1 MGLFGLGSKKN
12 EGGMMDAIRCDEKDF
27 LIWKWRPAGQAA
39 NSTKKENAIRY
50 GSSISVRPGQ
60 AAVFLYQQKEGEYD
74 VIKGPYNDII
84 KTENLP
90 VLASIVGLAYAGG
103 TPFQAEL
110 YYFNLAKGMEI
121 PFTIPF
127 FRVVPAEPEYK
138 AYDVQVAIK
147 GTLAFEA
154 SCDKECIKYM
164 FEAWGGNDTTL
175 EELKTKLT
183 SLLTQE
189 IKQIVANAPKDT
201 GIFVMHFNSLI
212 GELGRYILA
221 RIQDKVMHRFG
232 IIPTDVTVSDIRYDD
247 ESESYRRLKA
257 ITEDRAF
264 KFDMEGEKNALLS
277 YEIQRETMRT
287 DADIRNTSAKRM
299 AQMQLDNQAD
309 MMARM
314 RDESQ
319 FAQRQQTMAAAQ
331 QANLMNQAAANRADM
346 ASEAAMHRSNL
357 ASESAFIGA
366 HQVNVQADVMKTGL
380 NNMGQ
385 MGAMN
390 LGGGNGHMNPAGMM
404 TSMMMGTAVAGQMGN
419 MMNNMGNTLQ
429 NSMPGANPQNQMPPT
444 PPTQAS
450 APVPPPPPTQSNLM
464 FNLFMNNQQFGPFD
478 VNTLMQYAQ
487 AGQITPDTMAWC
499 EGMPAWT
506 PIKNIPALG
515 MLFPQSAPNGSCP
528 PPPPVF

>member
-12 EGGMMDAIRCDEKDF
+12 EGGLMDAIRCDEKDF
-27 LIWKWRPAGQAA
+27 LIWKWRPVGQTV
-39 NSTKKENAIRY
+39 NTTRKENAIRY

-60 AAVFLYQQKEGEYD
+60 AAVLLYQQKEGEYD

-90 VLASIVGLAYAGG
+90 ILASIIGLAYSGG

-110 YYFNLAKGMEI
+110 YYINLAKGMEI
-121 PFTIPF
+121 PFTIPY
-127 FRVVPAEPEYK
+127 FRVVPAEQEYK

-147 GTLAFEA
+147 GTLTFEA

-164 FEAWGGNDTTL
+164 FESWSGSDTTL
-175 EELKTKLT
+175 DELKEKLT
-183 SLLTQE
+183 SILTQE

-212 GELGRYILA
+212 GELGQYILA
-221 RIQDKVMHRFG
+221 RVQNKIMHRFG
-232 IIPTDVTVSDIRYDD
+232 IIPTDVTISDIRYDD
-247 ESESYRRLKA
+247 ESESYIRLKA

-264 KFDMEGEKNALLS
+264 TIDMENEKNALLS
-277 YEIQRETMRT
+277 YTIQRETMRT
-287 DADIRNTSAKRM
+287 DADVRNESVKQM
-299 AQMQLDNQAD
+299 AQIQLENQAD

-319 FAQRQQTMAAAQ
+319 FAQHQQTMIASQ
-331 QANLMNQAAANRADM
+331 QAGLMNQAAANRAAM

-366 HQVNVQADVMKTGL
+366 HQINVQADVMKTGL
-380 NNMGQ
+380 ENMGE
-385 MGAMN
+385 MSAMN
-390 LGGGNGHMNPAGMM
+390 LGGDGHMNPAGMM

-419 MMNNMGNTLQ
+419 MMNNMGNTIHNNMQGVNSQ
-429 NSMPGANPQNQMPPT
+429 NPMPPA
-444 PPTQAS
+444 PPISPS
-450 APVPPPPPTQSNLM
+450 APVPPPPPSQQNIM
-464 FNLFMNNQQFGPFD
+464 FTLFMNNQQYGPFD
-478 VNTLMQYAQ
+478 LNTLKQYAQ
-487 AGQITPDTMAWC
+487 TGQITPDTMAWC

-515 MLFPQSAPNGSCP
+515 MLFPQSTLNGSCP
-528 PPPPVF
+528 PPPPVS